1 MNTNFVVNEYALVW
15 YLLFQAS
22 ISEAVYKLKQK
33 LWDTFKTEY
42 NKTFN
47 DRDAIITEKKDFI
60 PNDETIYNFFFE
72 SKDYQKIKKQVEKH
86 RLELMKIWD
95 KNKKV
100 TEKLY
105 SNIIRKK
112 TNDYTFYVVSNELEI
127 IDVPTKDTAVIG
139 ISIDKKDPL
148 EYLLKLKE
156 KTQFIV
162 ITHKKKT
169 MEYANTLYGIT
180 MQESGVSKLV
190 SVKLENK

>member
-1 MNTNFVVNEYALVW
+1 MNTNFVVDEYALVW

-100 TEKLY
+100 MDEYNGLCLGGSESKQIYLTFDSGYEAGYTEKIL
-105 SNIIRKK
+105 
-112 TNDYTFYVVSNELEI
+112 
-127 IDVPTKDTAVIG
+127 DV
-139 ISIDKKDPL
+139 
-148 EYLLKLKE
+148 LKE
-156 KTQFIV
+156 NNVKATFFITGHYLNTQPDIV
-162 ITHKKKT
+162 KRMIEEGHIVGNHTPNYL
-169 MEYANTLYGIT
+169 MSGI
-180 MQESGVSKLV
+180 
-190 SVKLENK
+190 ENV